1 MENIELYILWA
12 IYIFVWA
19 LQMLVFADVIL
30 SWLRLA
36 WANFRPQF
44 IANIIDPLYVWIKK
58 VIPTT
63 IGPLEL
69 APIIVIIATQL
80 IAGTIAAN
88 YPEINAL
95 FTIRL

>member
-1 MENIELYILWA
+1 
-12 IYIFVWA
+12 
-19 LQMLVFADVIL
+19 MLVFADVIL

-44 IANIIDPLYVWIKK
+44 IANIIDPLYLWIKK

-69 APIIVIIATQL
+69 APIIVIIATQV
-80 IAGTIAAN
+80 ITNVIAAS

-95 FTIRL
+95 FTIRI